1 MMRSDIT
8 PLLLTYN
15 EEPNIERTLQRL
27 HWANEIIVIDSFSTD
42 KTLEILS
49 SDPRIQV
56 HQRKFD
62 TFANQCNYGLSKI
75 NSEWVLSMDADY
87 VLSQSL
93 VEELKTLEFS
103 NEIDAYAVGFDYC
116 VFGKPLRATLLP
128 PRKVLYRKEKAIYK
142 EDGHAHQVSIT
153 GGQISMLK
161 NKIEH
166 DDRKS
171 LSRWIASQDKY
182 MLIEA
187 KKITET
193 PTHELSFPDRIRK
206 KKLLAPILIFFF
218 CLFVKKGILDG
229 RAGWYYA
236 FQRTFSEILLSLR
249 LLEIDE

>member
-1 MMRSDIT
+1 MRSDIT

-15 EEPNIERTLQRL
+15 EEPNIARTLERL
-27 HWANEIIVIDSFSTD
+27 HWATEIIVIDSFSTD

-56 HQRKFD
+56 YQRKFD
-62 TFANQCNYGLSKI
+62 TFANQCNYGLTKI
-75 NSEWVLSMDADY
+75 TSDWVLSMDADY

-93 VEELKTLEFS
+93 VEELQSLEFS
-103 NEIDAYAVGFDYC
+103 DEMDAYAVGFVYC

-128 PRKVLYRKEKAIYK
+128 PRKVLYRREKARYE
-142 EDGHAHQVSIT
+142 EDGHAHQVSIL
-153 GGQISMLK
+153 GGRVSMLK

-182 MLIEA
+182 MIIEA

-193 PTHELSFPDRIRK
+193 PAHELSFPDRIRK
-206 KKLLAPILIFFF
+206 KKILAPFVVFFY

-229 RAGWYYA
+229 RAGWYYV
-236 FQRTFSEILLSLR
+236 FQRTFAEILLSIR
-249 LLEIDE
+249 LLEAGE